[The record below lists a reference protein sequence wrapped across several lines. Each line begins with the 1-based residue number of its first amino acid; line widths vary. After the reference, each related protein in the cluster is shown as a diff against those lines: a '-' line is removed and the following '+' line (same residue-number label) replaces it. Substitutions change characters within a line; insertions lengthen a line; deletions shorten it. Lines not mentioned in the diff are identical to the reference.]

1 MILYLLIIYL
11 SILIYKIYNLKNYNE
26 NAILKNIDN
35 LNIQIEGYPLYYK
48 TENDFNFNNFI
59 NNNIY
64 YIIQDNNNFINLSN
78 FNDNNSK
85 NIFINKNYKLY
96 KDLFKEYIPKEYI
109 QNNLINY
116 ESISIFKGET
126 NINLRKYVNKENI
139 HYQIYGESII
149 YLINPKHKD
158 NILNKNFE
166 EIMKWGQKIKMI
178 PGSFL
183 IIPPEWYSIQKSKD
197 ISIIYQN
204 EANDPFTI
212 YYYYYNL

>member
-35 LNIQIEGYPLYYK
+35 FNIQIEGYPLYYK

-139 HYQIYGESII
+139 LYQIYGESII